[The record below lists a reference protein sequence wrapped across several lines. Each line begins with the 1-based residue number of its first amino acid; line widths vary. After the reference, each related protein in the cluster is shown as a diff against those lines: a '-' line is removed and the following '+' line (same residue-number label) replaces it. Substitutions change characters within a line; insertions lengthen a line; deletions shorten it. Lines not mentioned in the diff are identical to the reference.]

1 MKFTIT
7 IDSEREL
14 DYPLQCKNL
23 MNAQHMHLAINTY
36 YDEVFRS
43 NYKYALL
50 TQQQQELLE
59 EITENLYE
67 HFKEFTDN

>member
-14 DYPLQCKNL
+14 DYTLKCKNL

-36 YDEVFRS
+36 NYEVFRS
-43 NYKYALL
+43 KYKHALL

-59 EITENLYE
+59 EIRENLHE
-67 HFKEFTDN
+67 HFKEFKDD